1 MVSQTLSMTVQQLML
16 TSMLTTRDVRLQVT
30 AEELVTM
37 AVPITA
43 VLTITAVLEPEML
56 VRNLVIQLK
65 VEQMLQ

>member
-16 TSMLTTRDVRLQVT
+16 TSMLTIRDVRLQVT

-37 AVPITA
+37 AVPITT

>member
-1 MVSQTLSMTVQQLML
+1 MVSQTLSMTVLQLML